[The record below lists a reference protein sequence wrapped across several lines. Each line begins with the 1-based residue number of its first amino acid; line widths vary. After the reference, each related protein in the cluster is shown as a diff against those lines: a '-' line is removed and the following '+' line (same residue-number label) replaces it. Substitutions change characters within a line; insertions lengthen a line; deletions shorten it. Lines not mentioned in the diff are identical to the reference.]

1 VQRRLGS
8 GSRERE
14 REQRGERERVRGERE
29 QRRKRRVV
37 EAGGGL
43 AGEEVLSLEA
53 RVWGWAPSGPA
64 GEVCFFLLLFNS
76 EIPFY
81 IAQKFIKNAPKLFI
95 NNIFIFRL
103 IIVILFNYY
112 IIY

>member
-1 VQRRLGS
+1 
-8 GSRERE
+8 
-14 REQRGERERVRGERE
+14 
-29 QRRKRRVV
+29 
-37 EAGGGL
+37 L
-43 AGEEVLSLEA
+43 AGEQARALEA

-64 GEVCFFLLLFNS
+64 GEVFFLLFFNS